1 MAEKTR
7 NYKKE
12 YAASRTPKRRADNIK
27 RQRDHEAMKKKH
39 GGKIP
44 AGMEVDH
51 KSMLGGSTKKKT
63 PKSSVRLIS
72 KTANRK
78 RQPKRK

>member
-1 MAEKTR
+1 MAR
-7 NYKKE
+7 NYTKE

-51 KSMLGGSTKKKT
+51 TRMLGGGTKSKT
-63 PKSSVRLIS
+63 PSSGVRLIS
-72 KTANRK
+72 KTANRR